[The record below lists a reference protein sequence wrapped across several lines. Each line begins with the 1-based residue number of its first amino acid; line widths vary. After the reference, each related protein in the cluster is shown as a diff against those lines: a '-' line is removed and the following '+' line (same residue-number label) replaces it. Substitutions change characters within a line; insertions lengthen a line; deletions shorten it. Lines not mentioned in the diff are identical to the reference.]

1 MKRGQE
7 AIAERP
13 GFSRIALIAGVVVV
27 GVYLAHVL
35 LCWGQINDDAFITF
49 RYSKFLA
56 LGRGPYFNPGE
67 HVEGY
72 TNPLLMFAMSAWLT
86 FFGDASALP
95 AAKAIGVA
103 AGIAGLFFTW
113 ILCRAWLLRI
123 PGLASSASTLAW
135 LGPALVAT
143 QAGFA
148 LNSTTGLETTLF
160 AAGIAAG
167 LSLAQYAEDMNR
179 WRGAGAAFAMVVATR
194 PEGAAVVGCV
204 LLARLV
210 GGALGN
216 AASRRRW
223 LLDAGIGAGAVIA
236 LLLWRFIA
244 YDGELLPNTYYAK
257 LGGMTGRSTSLAY
270 VTGLLGRH
278 LGWVGF
284 IPIPLAFVL
293 ASRDLRRAML
303 PALSVAVFGA
313 AAIFLTGPDWMP
325 GYRLLVPY
333 LPLWGAL
340 SALGLFLVAKSLG
353 PRPLAVGTTL
363 VLAMIAGLFAWQFPT
378 LVSYRHDLVT
388 RARGFR
394 EGHAALADWLHGR
407 ARPGETAALMDI
419 GIVGY
424 SCIDLNILDLTGLTD
439 RTIAHAPGGF
449 LKKLYPLSYVLDRRP
464 ETVIVV
470 YTGPEELPTGLPLTL
485 VPWTEIERRLVSDPT
500 FNRLY
505 VHPWTAA
512 PGADVLEQLAAHY
525 GAARVFRHAYPRRS
539 YFLVAYALSP

>member
-1 MKRGQE
+1 VKRAEGTF
-7 AIAERP
+7 AERS
-13 GFSRIALIAGVVVV
+13 GVRRLALTAGVVVV
-27 GVYLAHVL
+27 GLYLAHVVAF
-35 LCWGQINDDAFITF
+35 WPQINDDAFITF

-56 LGRGPYFNPGE
+56 LGRGPYFNLGE

-72 TNPLLMFAMSAWLT
+72 TNPLLMLAMSAWLAV
-86 FFGDASALP
+86 FGDASVVA
-95 AAKAIGVA
+95 AAKVIGVG
-103 AGIAGLFFTW
+103 AGIATLSFTW
-113 ILCRAWLLRI
+113 LLCRGWLLRI
-123 PGLASSASTLAW
+123 PGFASSASVLAW

-143 QAGFA
+143 QAEFA

-167 LSLAQYAEDMNR
+167 LSLVPYAEDTNR
-179 WRGAGAAFAMVVATR
+179 WRGAGLAFAMVVATR

-216 AASRRRW
+216 AAARRRW
-223 LLDAGIGAGAVIA
+223 LLDAGIAAGAIIA
-236 LLLWRFIA
+236 LLSWRFVA
-244 YDGELLPNTYYAK
+244 YDGEWLPNTYYAK

-278 LGWVGF
+278 LAWVGW

-303 PALSVAVFGA
+303 PAVCVAVFGVT
-313 AAIFLTGPDWMP
+313 AIFLTGPDWMP

-340 SALGLFLVAKSLG
+340 SALGVFLAAKSLG
-353 PRPLAVGTTL
+353 FRPLTVGTTL
-363 VLAMIAGLFAWQFPT
+363 LLAIIAGLFAWQLPALT
-378 LVSYRHDLVT
+378 SYRRDLVI
-388 RARGFR
+388 RARGFH
-394 EGHAALADWLHGR
+394 EGHIALADWLRGR
-407 ARPGETAALMDI
+407 SRPGETAALMDI

-424 SCIDLNILDLTGLTD
+424 RCIDLNILDLTGLTD
-439 RTIAHAPGGF
+439 RTIARAPGGF
-449 LKKLYPLSYVLDRRP
+449 LKKIYPLSYVLDRRP
-464 ETVIVV
+464 ETVVVV
-470 YTGPEELPTGLPLTL
+470 YTGPEDLPTDRPVTL
-485 VPWTEIERRLVSDPT
+485 VPWTEIERRLASDPT

-505 VHPWTAA
+505 VHPRTAA
-512 PGADVLEQLAAHY
+512 PGADVLEQIAARY

-539 YFLVAYALSP
+539 YFLFAFTLNP